1 VPPGA
6 LKRVAARYLPRQV
19 LERRKQE
26 LAVPL
31 ESWLGTELRSTI
43 SSTLLSEASLE
54 RGYFRPD
61 ALRSVVQDFRPE
73 HSYAL
78 WTLYMLERWHHLQ
91 EDSTAREAAAAVA
104 HA

>member
-1 VPPGA
+1 M
-6 LKRVAARYLPRQV
+6 
-19 LERRKQE
+19 
-26 LAVPL
+26 PL

-43 SSTLLSEASLE
+43 SDTLTSEAALE

-61 ALRSVVQDFRPE
+61 ALRSTVREFRPE

-78 WTLYMLERWHHLQ
+78 WTLYMLERWHCLQ
-91 EDSTAREAAAAVA
+91 EDSTARETAAVA